1 MQLSELKLVFASNLI
16 RLRTAAGMKQ
26 AELGALL
33 NYSDKSVS
41 KWERGEAIPDAWVLT
56 RLAEIFGVTV
66 DFLLSS
72 HSAWMPP
79 ESEEEKPQY
88 SRGMIYAVAILAVWT
103 MALIAFVV
111 LWWVGIL
118 WWPVF
123 AVAATVSLL
132 VYLILSIWFKRTK
145 NLQFMLA
152 GFVLSVFVLLYVL
165 MLPWRNNW
173 QLFLIAVPA
182 IALVF
187 LACNIRKRPRRV
199 EKRPE

>member
-16 RLRTAAGMKQ
+16 RLRSKAGMTQ
-26 AELGALL
+26 AELGAML

-56 RLAEIFGVTV
+56 RLAELFGVTV
-66 DFLLSS
+66 DFLLSE
-72 HSAWMPP
+72 HDAWVPP
-79 ESEEEKPQY
+79 DAEEEGPQY

-123 AVAATVSLL
+123 AVALSVSLL
-132 VYLILSIWFKRTK
+132 AVLILTVYFKHTK
-145 NLQFMLA
+145 HLQYVLA
-152 GFVLSVFVLLYVL
+152 GFVLSVFVMLYVL

-173 QLFLIAVPA
+173 QLFLIAVPG

-187 LACNIRKRPRRV
+187 LGCNIRKRPRRSA
-199 EKRPE
+199 K

>member
-1 MQLSELKLVFASNLI
+1 MQLSELKLIFASNLI
-16 RLRTAAGMKQ
+16 RLRNQRGLKQ

-41 KWERGEAIPDAWVLT
+41 KWERGEAIPDAWVLL

-66 DFLLSS
+66 DYLLSS
-72 HSAWMPP
+72 HDAWVPP
-79 ESEEEKPQY
+79 GQEDEGPQY

-123 AVAATVSLL
+123 AVALTVSLL
-132 VYLILSIWFKRTK
+132 VYLILTIYFKRLK
-145 NLQFMLA
+145 NLQFI
-152 GFVLSVFVLLYVL
+152 
-165 MLPWRNNW
+165 
-173 QLFLIAVPA
+173 LF
-182 IALVF
+182 
-187 LACNIRKRPRRV
+187 
-199 EKRPE
+199 

>member
-16 RLRTAAGMKQ
+16 RLRGKAGMTQ
-26 AELGALL
+26 AELGAML

-56 RLAEIFGVTV
+56 RVAEIFGVTV

-72 HSAWMPP
+72 HDAWTPP
-79 ESEEEKPQY
+79 EAEEERPQY
-88 SRGMIYAVAILAVWT
+88 SRGMICAVAVLAVWT

-111 LWWVGIL
+111 LWWVGVL

-123 AVAATVSLL
+123 AVALTVSLL
-132 VYLILSIWFKRTK
+132 ALMILSVWFRWKR
-145 NLQFMLA
+145 NLQYIIA

-173 QLFLIAVPA
+173 QLFLIAAPSV
-182 IALVF
+182 ALVF
-187 LACNIRKRPRRV
+187 LGCNIRKRPR
-199 EKRPE
+199 KTAG

>member
-16 RLRTAAGMKQ
+16 RLRGKAGMTQ
-26 AELGALL
+26 AELGAML

-72 HSAWMPP
+72 HDAWVPP
-79 ESEEEKPQY
+79 EAEEESPQY
-88 SRGMIYAVAILAVWT
+88 SRGMICAVAVLAVWT

-123 AVAATVSLL
+123 AVALTVSLL
-132 VYLILSIWFKRTK
+132 TLVILAVWFKWKR
-145 NLQFMLA
+145 NLQYIIA

-173 QLFLIAVPA
+173 QLFLIAAPA
-182 IALVF
+182 VALVF
-187 LACNIRKRPRRV
+187 LGCNIRKRPR
-199 EKRPE
+199 KTA

>member
-16 RLRTAAGMKQ
+16 RLRSKAGMTQ
-26 AELGALL
+26 AELGAML

-56 RLAEIFGVTV
+56 RLAELFGVTV
-66 DFLLSS
+66 DFLLSE
-72 HSAWMPP
+72 HDAWVPP
-79 ESEEEKPQY
+79 DAEEAPQY
-88 SRGMIYAVAILAVWT
+88 SRGMIYAVAVLAVWT

-123 AVAATVSLL
+123 AVALSVSLL
-132 VYLILSIWFKRTK
+132 AVLILTVYFKHTK
-145 NLQFMLA
+145 HLQYVLA
-152 GFVLSVFVLLYVL
+152 GFVLSVFVMLYVL

-182 IALVF
+182 LALVF
-187 LACNIRKRPRRV
+187 LGCNIRRRPRRSA
-199 EKRPE
+199 K

>member
-16 RLRTAAGMKQ
+16 RLRSKAGLTQ
-26 AELGALL
+26 AELGTML

-56 RLAEIFGVTV
+56 RLGEIFGVSV

-72 HSAWMPP
+72 HDAWVPP
-79 ESEEEKPQY
+79 GAEEDKVTY

-123 AVAATVSLL
+123 ALALTVSLL
-132 VYLILSIWFKRTK
+132 VYLILTIYFKRTK
-145 NLQFMLA
+145 NLQFILA

-165 MLPWRNNW
+165 TLPWGNNW

-182 IALVF
+182 VVLVF
-187 LACNIRKRPRRV
+187 LGCNIKKRPR
-199 EKRPE
+199 KRAK

>member
-16 RLRTAAGMKQ
+16 RLRSKAGMTQ
-26 AELGALL
+26 AELGAML

-56 RLAEIFGVTV
+56 RLAELFGVTV
-66 DFLLSS
+66 DFLLSE
-72 HSAWMPP
+72 HDAWVPP
-79 ESEEEKPQY
+79 DAAEEAPQY
-88 SRGMIYAVAILAVWT
+88 SRGMIYAVAVLAVWT

-123 AVAATVSLL
+123 AVALSVSLL
-132 VYLILSIWFKRTK
+132 AVLILTVYFKHTK
-145 NLQFMLA
+145 HLQYVLA

-182 IALVF
+182 LALVF
-187 LACNIRKRPRRV
+187 LGCNIRKRPRRSA
-199 EKRPE
+199 K

>member
-16 RLRTAAGMKQ
+16 RLRSKAGMTQ
-26 AELGALL
+26 AELGAML

-56 RLAEIFGVTV
+56 RLAELFGVTV
-66 DFLLSS
+66 DFLLSE
-72 HSAWMPP
+72 HDAWVPP
-79 ESEEEKPQY
+79 DAEEEAPQY
-88 SRGMIYAVAILAVWT
+88 SRGMIYAVAVLAVWT

-123 AVAATVSLL
+123 AVALSVSLL
-132 VYLILSIWFKRTK
+132 AVLILTVYFKHTK
-145 NLQFMLA
+145 HLQFVLA
-152 GFVLSVFVLLYVL
+152 GFVLSVFVMLYVL

-182 IALVF
+182 LALVF
-187 LACNIRKRPRRV
+187 LGCNIRKRPRRSA
-199 EKRPE
+199 K

>member
-16 RLRTAAGMKQ
+16 RLRSKAGMTQ
-26 AELGALL
+26 AELGAML

-56 RLAEIFGVTV
+56 RLAELFGVTV
-66 DFLLSS
+66 DFLLSE
-72 HSAWMPP
+72 HDAWVPP
-79 ESEEEKPQY
+79 DDAEEAPQY
-88 SRGMIYAVAILAVWT
+88 SRGMIYAVAVLAVWT

-123 AVAATVSLL
+123 AVALSVSLL
-132 VYLILSIWFKRTK
+132 AVLILTVYFKHTK
-145 NLQFMLA
+145 HLQYVLA
-152 GFVLSVFVLLYVL
+152 GFVLSVFVMLYVL

-182 IALVF
+182 LALVF
-187 LACNIRKRPRRV
+187 LGCNIRKRPRRSA
-199 EKRPE
+199 K

>member
-16 RLRTAAGMKQ
+16 RLRSKAGMTQ
-26 AELGALL
+26 AELGAML

-56 RLAEIFGVTV
+56 RLAEIFGVSV

-72 HSAWMPP
+72 HDAWVPP
-79 ESEEEKPQY
+79 EAEEDTVTY

-123 AVAATVSLL
+123 AVALTVSLL
-132 VYLILSIWFKRTK
+132 VYLILTVYFKRTK
-145 NLQFMLA
+145 NLQFILA
-152 GFVLSVFVLLYVL
+152 GFVLSVFVLSYVL
-165 MLPWRNNW
+165 TLRWGNNW

-182 IALVF
+182 VALVF
-187 LACNIRKRPRRV
+187 LGCNIRKRPR
-199 EKRPE
+199 KAAK

>member
-16 RLRTAAGMKQ
+16 RLRSKAGMTQ
-26 AELGALL
+26 AELGAML

-41 KWERGEAIPDAWVLT
+41 KWERGEAIPDAWV
-56 RLAEIFGVTV
+56 
-66 DFLLSS
+66 
-72 HSAWMPP
+72 PP
-79 ESEEEKPQY
+79 DAEEEAPQY

-123 AVAATVSLL
+123 AVALSVSLL
-132 VYLILSIWFKRTK
+132 AVLILTVYFKRTK
-145 NLQFMLA
+145 NLQYILA

-173 QLFLIAVPA
+173 QLFLIAVPG

-187 LACNIRKRPRRV
+187 LGCNIRKRPRRSP
-199 EKRPE
+199 K

>member
-16 RLRTAAGMKQ
+16 RLRSKAGMTQ
-26 AELGALL
+26 AELGAML

-66 DFLLSS
+66 DFLLSE
-72 HSAWMPP
+72 HDAWVPP
-79 ESEEEKPQY
+79 DAEEEGPQY
-88 SRGMIYAVAILAVWT
+88 SRGMIYAVAVLAVWT

-123 AVAATVSLL
+123 AVALSVSLL
-132 VYLILSIWFKRTK
+132 AVLILTVYFKHTK
-145 NLQFMLA
+145 HLQYVLA
-152 GFVLSVFVLLYVL
+152 GFVLSVFVMLYVL

-182 IALVF
+182 LALVF
-187 LACNIRKRPRRV
+187 LGCNIRKRPRRSA
-199 EKRPE
+199 K

>member
-16 RLRTAAGMKQ
+16 RLRSKADLTQ
-26 AELGALL
+26 AELGAML

-56 RLAEIFGVTV
+56 RLAEICGVTV

-72 HSAWMPP
+72 HDAWVPP
-79 ESEEEKPQY
+79 ETGEESPQY
-88 SRGMIYAVAILAVWT
+88 SRGMICAVAVLAVWT
-103 MALIAFVV
+103 MVLIAFVV

-123 AVAATVSLL
+123 AVALTVSLL
-132 VYLILSIWFKRTK
+132 VYLILTVYFKRMK
-145 NLQFMLA
+145 NLQFILA

-165 MLPWRNNW
+165 TLPWGNKW

-182 IALVF
+182 VALVF
-187 LACNIRKRPRRV
+187 LGCNIRKRPR
-199 EKRPE
+199 KAAK